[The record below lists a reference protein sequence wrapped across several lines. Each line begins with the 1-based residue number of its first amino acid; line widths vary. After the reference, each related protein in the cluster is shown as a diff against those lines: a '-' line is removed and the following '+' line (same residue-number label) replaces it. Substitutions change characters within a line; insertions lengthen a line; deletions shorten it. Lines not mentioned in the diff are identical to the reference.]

1 MTSHAT
7 TATPAHIGWRLV
19 ALIYD
24 IWPIMALW
32 LAASALMLLLRGGEP
47 VTPGS
52 AAALLEA
59 VWLWTVTGA
68 YLVLSWSRGG
78 ATLGMRPWRLRVV
91 AASGQP
97 AQWAALAA
105 RYAWS
110 TAPALLTLE
119 LAALLPWS
127 NSHMPFWLASAVAL
141 ISPLWSLFNDERA
154 ALYDQLSGTRF
165 VRLTAAA

>member
-1 MTSHAT
+1 MTSHPT
-7 TATPAHIGWRLV
+7 PATPGHIGWRLV

-52 AAALLEA
+52 AGALLEA
-59 VWLWTVTGA
+59 VWLWTVTGI

-91 AASGQP
+91 AASGQS
-97 AQWAALAA
+97 ARWTALAA

-110 TAPALLTLE
+110 TVPALLTLE
-119 LAALLPWS
+119 LAALLPW
-127 NSHMPFWLASAVAL
+127 NAPHMPFWLASAVAL
-141 ISPLWSLFNDERA
+141 IGPLWSLFNDERA

-165 VRLTAAA
+165 VRLRAAA

>member
-1 MTSHAT
+1 M
-7 TATPAHIGWRLV
+7 PAQLGWRLV

-24 IWPIMALW
+24 IWPILAIW

-47 VTPGS
+47 VVPGS
-52 AAALLEA
+52 GAALFEV

-91 AASGQP
+91 ASSGQSARWP
-97 AQWAALAA
+97 ALAA

-110 TAPALLTLE
+110 TAPALVALE
-119 LAALLPWS
+119 LAALAPW
-127 NSHMPFWLASAVAL
+127 NDPLMAFWLAGAVAL
-141 ISPLWSLFNDERA
+141 MGPAWSLFNDERA

-165 VRLTAAA
+165 VRLSPAV

>member
-1 MTSHAT
+1 MTSPNLS
-7 TATPAHIGWRLV
+7 ATPAQIGWRLV

-24 IWPIMALW
+24 IWPILALW
-32 LAASALMLLLRGGEP
+32 LAASALMLFLRGGEL

-59 VWLWTVTGA
+59 VWLWTVTGV

-91 AASGQP
+91 TASGQT
-97 AQWAALAA
+97 ARWTALAA

-119 LAALLPWS
+119 LAALLPW
-127 NSHMPFWLASAVAL
+127 HTPYMPFWLASAVAL
-141 ISPLWSLFNDERA
+141 MGPLWSLFNDDRA

>member
-1 MTSHAT
+1 MTSPT
-7 TATPAHIGWRLV
+7 LSATPAHIGWRLV

-24 IWPIMALW
+24 IWPILALW
-32 LAASALMLLLRGGEP
+32 LAASALMLLLRGGQP
-47 VTPGS
+47 VTPDSTG
-52 AAALLEA
+52 ALLEL

-91 AASGQP
+91 ASNGQS
-97 AQWAALAA
+97 ATWRALMA

-110 TAPALLTLE
+110 TAPALIALE
-119 LAALLPWS
+119 VAALVSWKDT
-127 NSHMPFWLASAVAL
+127 HMPFWIAGSVAL
-141 ISPLWSLFNDERA
+141 IGPLWSLASGERA

-165 VRLTAAA
+165 VRLTPAV